1 MGVTIHYRGTMDD
14 VTLVEEMEDRV
25 VDLALALGGRATVWR
40 SFADD
45 DPSRAIRGL
54 MLEMAP
60 GQDTMSLLVSPEGHL
75 ISLFE
80 IEEAEK
86 HPLAEPPYCFVK
98 TQFGSAQGHIAIVY
112 LLDALKSRYFSNLY
126 VNDESEFYEHR
137 DPRILSQ
144 KIKQL
149 GDAIKSLG
157 EGLQK
162 YGLSDEAAEDPDILA
177 MRIERV
183 ARLVAEKMRSGPTKE
198 ADDPEGEADEFGNE
212 PTLEEEVETMNRLYR
227 RNQMRSERMTRR
239 IADAT
244 AAGMSTEEAFELAMR
259 EEGLEPPSSNG
270 EFADG
275 EEDVA
280 QEDGFSDLSS
290 ESSGEPESWRESLDS
305 PPSDERSEFENQP
318 EHPTV
323 QRAEK
328 LLMEIMNLRDPTSR
342 SDSFANTATRGM
354 LDVVG
359 GLVQATGGDFDE
371 RSDRALAIV
380 QLKRALK
387 GQAFCRGAIFG
398 LCGTDQI
405 DRATSDR
412 FHDEL
417 EAILESI
424 HDLMAAAWDEN
435 DLP

>member
-86 HPLAEPPYCFVK
+86 QPLAEPPYCFVK
-98 TQFGSAQGHIAIVY
+98 TQFGSPQGHIAIVY
-112 LLDALKSRYFSNLY
+112 LLDALKSRYFSNLN
-126 VNDESEFYEHR
+126 VNDESGFYEHR

-149 GDAIKSLG
+149 GDAIRSLG

-162 YGLSDEAAEDPDILA
+162 YGLSDEAAEDPDILVA
-177 MRIERV
+177 RVERV
-183 ARLVAEKMRSGPTKE
+183 ARLVAEKMRSGPSKE
-198 ADDPEGEADEFGNE
+198 DDDPVNEEDDAWNE
-212 PTLEEEVETMNRLYR
+212 PTFEEEVEAMDRLHR
-227 RNQMRSERMTRR
+227 RNQRRSERMTRR

-244 AAGMSTEEAFELAMR
+244 AAGMSIQEAFELAMR
-259 EEGLEPPSSNG
+259 DEGLEPPHTSDQQDD
-270 EFADG
+270 DG
-275 EEDVA
+275 ENVHRD
-280 QEDGFSDLSS
+280 QGFVDFA
-290 ESSGEPESWRESLDS
+290 LDS
-305 PPSDERSEFENQP
+305 SHPPEPWRASLEAHPFDAPSDHEIRVK
-318 EHPTV
+318 HPTV
-323 QRAEK
+323 ERAEK
-328 LLMEIMNLRDPTSR
+328 LLTEIMSLDGQATQIN
-342 SDSFANTATRGM
+342 SFANTATRG
-354 LDVVG
+354 LIDVVG
-359 GLVQATGGDFDE
+359 GLVQATHGERGDRIE
-371 RSDRALAIV
+371 RALTIV

-387 GQAFCRGAIFG
+387 GHAFCRGAIFG
-398 LCGTDQI
+398 LRGTDQI
-405 DRATSDR
+405 DQATSDS

-417 EAILESI
+417 AAILESI
-424 HDLMAAAWDEN
+424 HDLLAAAWDDN
-435 DLP
+435 DSL